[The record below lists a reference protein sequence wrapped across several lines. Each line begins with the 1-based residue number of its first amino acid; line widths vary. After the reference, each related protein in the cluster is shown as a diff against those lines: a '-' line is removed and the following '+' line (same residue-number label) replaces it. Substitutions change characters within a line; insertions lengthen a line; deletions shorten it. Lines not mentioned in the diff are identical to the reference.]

1 MVFSVSESF
10 FKDTECLKCPTQPP
24 ELDEMEIAVSQW
36 GNNTISL
43 GEWAS
48 KLYRPLPTREMPDL
62 IQSLWKK
69 ARAGALKRLE
79 PLDCIN
85 NYATSKLYSVK
96 AA

>member
-24 ELDEMEIAVSQW
+24 ELDEMEMAVSHSV
-36 GNNTISL
+36 NNIISPD
-43 GEWAS
+43 EWRS
-48 KLYRPLPTREMPDL
+48 KLYRSLPTDEMPDL

-85 NYATSKLYSVK
+85 DYATSKLYSVK